1 MTKAAYFDL
10 DGTLVGTSLIQP
22 TAYYLLNQ
30 ASPLKTLQR
39 FGRAI
44 FDAPRMAVAEMQDR
58 RTFNEILFSHF
69 RGMTEDRIEVLSREV
84 FEDIIRPAIFSGAH
98 DLIRQCKEGGFKVVI
113 VTGSLDVTTRYVT
126 QHLGADYFIANRL
139 EFKDGYATG
148 KMLHPLVAGPEKAK
162 IIVEDAHTHG
172 YDLKKCHAYSDS
184 FSDVPMLSVV
194 GHAFCINPSR
204 KLKRLAQA
212 YRWPILDINN
222 EPPASFRKSHSNH

>member
-30 ASPLKTLQR
+30 ASPLKTVQR
-39 FGRAI
+39 FGRAV
-44 FDAPRMAVAEMQDR
+44 FDAVWRLQKCKTDAPSMKSYSL
-58 RTFNEILFSHF
+58 IF

-84 FEDIIRPAIFSGAH
+84 FEDIIRPAIYSGAH

-148 KMLHPLVAGPEKAK
+148 KMLHPLVAG
-162 IIVEDAHTHG
+162 T
-172 YDLKKCHAYSDS
+172 L
-184 FSDVPMLSVV
+184 
-194 GHAFCINPSR
+194 R
-204 KLKRLAQA
+204 KQRSSLRCPHSWVRSQEVSCLL
-212 YRWPILDINN
+212 RFIL
-222 EPPASFRKSHSNH
+222 

>member
-1 MTKAAYFDL
+1 MRFYF
-10 DGTLVGTSLIQP
+10 
-22 TAYYLLNQ
+22 
-30 ASPLKTLQR
+30 
-39 FGRAI
+39 
-44 FDAPRMAVAEMQDR
+44 
-58 RTFNEILFSHF
+58 HF
-69 RGMTEDRIEVLSREV
+69 RGMTEDRIEVLSEV
-84 FEDIIRPAIFSGAH
+84 FEKIIQAIFSGAH

-162 IIVEDAHTHG
+162 IIVEDAHVHG

-212 YRWPILDINN
+212 IAAHLDINN
-222 EPPASFRKSHSNH
+222 ELCILP